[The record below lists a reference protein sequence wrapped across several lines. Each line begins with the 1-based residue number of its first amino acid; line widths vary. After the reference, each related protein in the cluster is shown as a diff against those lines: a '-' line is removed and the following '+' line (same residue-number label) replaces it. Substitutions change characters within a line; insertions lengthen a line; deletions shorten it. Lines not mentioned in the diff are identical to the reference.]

1 MKSEGKIAEKHMR
14 TIHKLSAFLGCVI
27 VLLLINWWYH
37 QPVSYENIIVLQ
49 DANHPEITEQ
59 AGLELQLHRH
69 WFSPTVVEGKMDW
82 KGKDYISEAGATE
95 FQIDEPLKWKIEGR
109 CFICPFQEDTPD
121 RVFYIDD
128 PEAMHAWISF
138 HYGELESLTLVED
151 STVWI
156 YNNN

>member
-1 MKSEGKIAEKHMR
+1 MK
-14 TIHKLSAFLGCVI
+14 KLSAFLGCVI

-69 WFSPTVVEGKMDW
+69 WFSPTIVEGKMNW
-82 KGKDYISEAGATE
+82 KGKDYISEDASDVVTLYDALE
-95 FQIDEPLKWKIEGR
+95 RKIEGR
-109 CFICPFQEDTPD
+109 YQIFPFQEDTPD

-128 PEAMHAWISF
+128 PDAMHAWISF
-138 HYGELESLTLVED
+138 HSGELERFTLVED
-151 STVWI
+151 STAWI